1 MMTRKLPIIAVATA
15 LGKAGVGVI
24 RISGSNLSQIA
35 KALFQKTLT
44 PRQASLFTLRDG
56 DGAPIDQ
63 LITIYFAAPASFT
76 GEDVLEL
83 QCHGGPQL
91 LELVMKRCLEL
102 GKDQGLV
109 IAEPGE
115 FSLRAYLNNKIDLA
129 QAEAI
134 ADLIDAQSEAA
145 ARGAARSL
153 QGVFSKDV
161 NSLIEEITQLRIL
174 VESTLDFP
182 EEEIE
187 FLENA
192 QARERLSTV
201 MQKLHALR
209 NSAKQGKILRD
220 GIQLVLAG
228 APNVGKSS
236 LLNRLAGEEVA
247 IVTPIAGTTR
257 DRVKENITI
266 HGVPMHIIDTAG
278 LRETS
283 DLVESKGIE
292 RSWEAIRAADLV
304 VFLQD
309 SGSQDGPESA
319 EVSKLRAQMLKVIPP
334 KCPILEVSNKSD
346 LLSDLGAN
354 CSAKQ
359 SLLISA
365 KTGDGIEALKQKILE
380 SVGWGGSQEGA
391 IVARRRHLDCLDRAA
406 SHLEKSHQFAANGN
420 ISLELF
426 AEELR
431 LAQDQLGQITGKLLP
446 DDLLGKIFSQFCIG
460 KQRVY
465 SCWRGA

>member
-1 MMTRKLPIIAVATA
+1 MMTRKLPIIALATA
-15 LGKAGVGVI
+15 PGKAGVGVI
-24 RISGSNLSQIA
+24 RISGANLLSMAQ
-35 KALFQKTLT
+35 ALFQKSLK
-44 PRQASLFTLRDG
+44 PREASLLTLRGG

-63 LITIYFAAPASFT
+63 LIAIYFSAPASFT

-145 ARGAARSL
+145 VRGAARSL
-153 QGVFSKDV
+153 QGTFSNDI
-161 NSLIEEITQLRIL
+161 NDLIEEITQLRIL

-192 QARERLSTV
+192 QARERLNTV
-201 MQKLHALR
+201 MQKLHLLR
-209 NSAKQGKILRD
+209 EGAKQGKILRD

-257 DRVKENITI
+257 DRVKESITI
-266 HGVPMHIIDTAG
+266 NGVPMHLIDTAG
-278 LRETS
+278 LRETT
-283 DLVESKGIE
+283 DLVEAKGIE
-292 RSWEAIRAADLV
+292 RSWESIRAADLLI
-304 VFLQD
+304 FLQD
-309 SGSQDGPESA
+309 PNAKGDADTLAALE
-319 EVSKLRAQMLKVIPP
+319 LKDQILKALPP
-334 KCPILEVSNKSD
+334 KCPVLEVNNKSD
-346 LLSDLGAN
+346 LLGKAPSSQGEVQPLF
-354 CSAKQ
+354 
-359 SLLISA
+359 ISA
-365 KTGDGIEALKQKILE
+365 KTGDGIEALKHKILE

-406 SHLEKSHQFAANGN
+406 AHLEKSQQFAADGN

-460 KQRVY
+460 K
-465 SCWRGA
+465 

>member
-1 MMTRKLPIIAVATA
+1 MTRKLPIIAIATA
-15 LGKAGVGVI
+15 PGKAGVGVI
-24 RISGSNLSQIA
+24 RISGPQLLPLS
-35 KALFQKTLT
+35 KALFQKALL
-44 PRQASLFTLRDG
+44 PRQASLLTLRDAQG
-56 DGAPIDQ
+56 ESIDQ
-63 LITIYFAAPASFT
+63 LIAIYFAAPASFT

-102 GKDQGLV
+102 GKDQDLV

-134 ADLIDAQSEAA
+134 VDLIDAQSEAA
-145 ARGAARSL
+145 VRGAARSL
-153 QGVFSKDV
+153 QGAFSNDI
-161 NSLIEEITQLRIL
+161 NGLIEEITQLRIL

-192 QARERLSTV
+192 QARERLSMV
-201 MQKLHALR
+201 MQKLHSLR
-209 NSAKQGKILRD
+209 EGAKQGKILRD

-257 DRVKENITI
+257 DRVKESITI
-266 HGVPMHIIDTAG
+266 NGVPMHIIDTAG
-278 LRETS
+278 LRETG
-283 DLVESKGIE
+283 DVVEAKGIE
-292 RSWEAIRAADLV
+292 RSWEAIGAADLV
-304 VFLQD
+304 IFLQD
-309 SGSQDGPESA
+309 PSSTDKSNN
-319 EVSKLRAQMLKVIPP
+319 AQALELKAQILEALPP
-334 KCPILEVSNKSD
+334 KCPVLEVRNKSD
-346 LLSDLGAN
+346 LLGE
-354 CSAKQ
+354 SALNQ
-359 SLLISA
+359 ERGQCLLISA

-380 SVGWGGSQEGA
+380 SVGWGGTQEGA
-391 IVARRRHLDCLDRAA
+391 ILARRRHLDCLDRAA
-406 SHLEKSHQFAANGN
+406 THLDKSQQFAADGN

-460 KQRVY
+460 K
-465 SCWRGA
+465 

>member
-1 MMTRKLPIIAVATA
+1 MMTRKLPIIAIATA
-15 LGKAGVGVI
+15 PGKAGVGVI
-24 RISGSNLSQIA
+24 RISGPQLLQIA
-35 KALFQKTLT
+35 QALFHKALT
-44 PRQASLFTLRDG
+44 PRQANLLTLRDSRG
-56 DGAPIDQ
+56 EAIDQ
-63 LITIYFAAPASFT
+63 LIAIYFAAPASFT

-134 ADLIDAQSEAA
+134 SDLIDAQSEAA
-145 ARGAARSL
+145 VRGAARSL
-153 QGVFSKDV
+153 QGAFSNDT

-192 QARERLSTV
+192 QARKRLSAV
-201 MQKLHALR
+201 MQKLHDLR
-209 NSAKQGKILRD
+209 EGAKQGKILRD

-257 DRVKENITI
+257 DRVKESITI

-283 DLVESKGIE
+283 DLVEVKGIE

-304 VFLQD
+304 IFLQD
-309 SGSQDGPESA
+309 PSSVDAIDNADVLE
-319 EVSKLRAQMLKVIPP
+319 LRAQILKALPP
-334 KCPILEVSNKSD
+334 KCPVLEVNNKSD
-346 LLSDLGAN
+346 LLGEVVLSQGQN
-354 CSAKQ
+354 PP
-359 SLLISA
+359 LLISA
-365 KTGDGIEALKQKILE
+365 KTGEGVEALKQKILE

-406 SHLEKSHQFAANGN
+406 THLDKSQQFAADGN

-460 KQRVY
+460 K
-465 SCWRGA
+465 

>member
-15 LGKAGVGVI
+15 PGKAGVGVI
-24 RISGSNLSQIA
+24 RISGKNLSAITS
-35 KALFQKTLT
+35 ALFQKNLS
-44 PRQASLFTLRDG
+44 PRQVNLLTLCDEDG
-56 DGAPIDQ
+56 QAIDQ
-63 LITIYFAAPASFT
+63 LIAIYFVGPASFT

-102 GKDQGLV
+102 GKDEGLV

-115 FSLRAYLNNKIDLA
+115 FTLRAYLNNKIDLT

-145 ARGAARSL
+145 VRGAARSL
-153 QGVFSKDV
+153 QGAFSDDI
-161 NSLIEEITQLRIL
+161 NNLIEEITQLRIL

-192 QARERLSTV
+192 QARQRLTAV
-201 MQKLHALR
+201 KEKLQALR
-209 NSAKQGKILRD
+209 AGAKQGKILRD

-257 DRVKENITI
+257 DRVKESITI
-266 HGVPMHIIDTAG
+266 DGVPMHIIDTAG
-278 LRETS
+278 LRETT
-283 DLVESKGIE
+283 DVVEAKGIE
-292 RSWEAIRAADLV
+292 RSWDAIRLADLV
-304 VFLQD
+304 IFLTDAHSASQQD
-309 SGSQDGPESA
+309 DLKIQI
-319 EVSKLRAQMLKVIPP
+319 LRELPP
-334 KCPILEVSNKSD
+334 KCAVLELVNKADLFEESSKKVSSD
-346 LLSDLGAN
+346 A
-354 CSAKQ
+354 
-359 SLLISA
+359 LLISA
-365 KTGDGIEALKQKILE
+365 KTGEGIEGLKQKILE
-380 SVGWGGSQEGA
+380 LVGWAGPQEGA
-391 IVARRRHLDCLDRAA
+391 ILARRRHLDCIERAA
-406 SHLEKSHQFAANGN
+406 EHIEKSEEFAANGN
-420 ISLELF
+420 NSLELF
-426 AEELR
+426 AEELS
-431 LAQDQLGQITGKLLP
+431 LAQRHLGEITGKLLP

-460 KQRVY
+460 K
-465 SCWRGA
+465 

>member
-1 MMTRKLPIIAVATA
+1 MMTRKLPIIALATA
-15 LGKAGVGVI
+15 PGKAGVGVI
-24 RISGSNLSQIA
+24 RISGPQLLPIA
-35 KALFQKTLT
+35 TALFNKTLT
-44 PRQASLFTLRDG
+44 PRQASLLTLRDAQG
-56 DGAPIDQ
+56 ESIDQ
-63 LITIYFAAPASFT
+63 LLAIYFAAPASFT

-134 ADLIDAQSEAA
+134 ADLIDAQSAA
-145 ARGAARSL
+145 AVRGAARSL
-153 QGVFSKDV
+153 QGVFSNDI
-161 NSLIEEITQLRIL
+161 NGLIEEITQLRIL

-192 QARERLSTV
+192 QARERLRAV
-201 MQKLHALR
+201 MQKLYALR
-209 NSAKQGKILRD
+209 EGAKQGKILRD

-257 DRVKENITI
+257 DRVKESITI
-266 HGVPMHIIDTAG
+266 GGVPMHIIDTAG

-283 DLVESKGIE
+283 DLVEAKGIE
-292 RSWEAIRAADLV
+292 RSWEAIAAADLV
-304 VFLQD
+304 IFLQD
-309 SGSQDGPESA
+309 PGS
-319 EVSKLRAQMLKVIPP
+319 SKTTTTSEIVELKAQILKALSP
-334 KCPILEVSNKSD
+334 KCPVLEVNNKSD
-346 LLSDLGAN
+346 LLISPAPEQGE
-354 CSAKQ
+354 KQ
-359 SLLISA
+359 SMFISA
-365 KTGDGIEALKQKILE
+365 KTGQGIEALKQKILE
-380 SVGWGGSQEGA
+380 LVGWGGSQEGV

-406 SHLEKSHQFAANGN
+406 THLEQSQQFAANGN

-460 KQRVY
+460 K
-465 SCWRGA
+465 

>member
-1 MMTRKLPIIAVATA
+1 MMTRKLPIIAIATA
-15 LGKAGVGVI
+15 PGKAGVGII
-24 RISGSNLSQIA
+24 RMSGPQLLPIA
-35 KALFQKTLT
+35 EALFHKTLT
-44 PRQASLFTLRDG
+44 PRQANLLTLRNG
-56 DGAPIDQ
+56 LGEPIDQ
-63 LITIYFAAPASFT
+63 IIAIYFAAPASFT

-102 GKDQGLV
+102 GRDQDLV

-145 ARGAARSL
+145 VQGAARSL
-153 QGVFSKDV
+153 QGAFSSDI

-187 FLENA
+187 FLENT
-192 QARERLSTV
+192 QACERLLAV
-201 MQKLHALR
+201 MSQLR
-209 NSAKQGKILRD
+209 TLRESAKQGKILRD
-220 GIQLVLAG
+220 GIQLVFAG

-257 DRVKENITI
+257 DRVKESITI
-266 HGVPMHIIDTAG
+266 NGVPMHIIDTAG
-278 LRETS
+278 LRDTS
-283 DLVESKGIE
+283 DLVEAKGIE

-309 SGSQDGPESA
+309 ARSPNEAESA
-319 EVSKLRAQMLKVIPP
+319 IALELKSQILKALPP
-334 KCPILEVSNKSD
+334 KCPIVEVYNKSD
-346 LLSDLGAN
+346 LLGTSSTNEGE
-354 CSAKQ
+354 KQ
-359 SLLISA
+359 ILRISA
-365 KTGDGIEALKQKILE
+365 KTGDGIEVLKQKIFE
-380 SVGWGGSQEGA
+380 SVGWGGSQEGV
-391 IVARRRHLDCLDRAA
+391 IVARRRHLDCLDKAA
-406 SHLEKSHQFAANGN
+406 IHLEKCQQFSADGN

-460 KQRVY
+460 K
-465 SCWRGA
+465 

>member
-15 LGKAGVGVI
+15 PGKAGVGVV
-24 RISGSNLSQIA
+24 RISGHNLKSIT
-35 KALFQKTLT
+35 KALFQKELS
-44 PRQASLFTLRDG
+44 PRQASLLTLRDSAG
-56 DGAPIDQ
+56 VAIDQ
-63 LITIYFAAPASFT
+63 LVAIYFVAPASFT

-102 GKDQGLV
+102 GKEDGLV

-115 FSLRAYLNNKIDLA
+115 FTLRAYLNNKIDLA

-145 ARGAARSL
+145 VLGAARSL
-153 QGVFSKDV
+153 QGAFSENINDLV
-161 NSLIEEITQLRIL
+161 EEITQLRIL

-192 QARERLSTV
+192 QARERLLAV
-201 MQKLHALR
+201 KIKLQALY
-209 NSAKQGKILRD
+209 SGAQQGKILRD

-257 DRVKENITI
+257 DRVKESITI
-266 HGVPMHIIDTAG
+266 AGVPMHIIDTAG
-278 LRETS
+278 LRETN
-283 DLVESKGIE
+283 DLVEAKGIE
-292 RSWEAIRAADLV
+292 RSWDAIRLADLV
-304 VFLQD
+304 IFLTD
-309 SGSQDGPESA
+309 PNSHEDG
-319 EVSKLRAQMLKVIPP
+319 LREQILQKIPQ
-334 KCPILEVSNKSD
+334 KCPVLELINKSD
-346 LLSDLGAN
+346 LMLSDATNAPKGA
-354 CSAKQ
+354 
-359 SLLISA
+359 LLISA
-365 KTGDGIEALKQKILE
+365 KTGDGIEELKQKILE
-380 SVGWGGSQEGA
+380 MVGWSSSQEGA
-391 IVARRRHLDCLDRAA
+391 IIARRRHLDCIERASEHIA
-406 SHLEKSHQFAANGN
+406 RSEQFAANGN
-420 ISLELF
+420 NSLELF
-426 AEELR
+426 AEELS
-431 LAQDQLGQITGKLLP
+431 LAQNHLGQITGKLLP

-460 KQRVY
+460 K
-465 SCWRGA
+465 

>member
-15 LGKAGVGVI
+15 PGKAGVGVI
-24 RISGSNLSQIA
+24 RISGQHLSPLVE
-35 KALFQKTLT
+35 ALFQKTLPVRLAT
-44 PRQASLFTLRDG
+44 LLTLFDGRGQA
-56 DGAPIDQ
+56 IDQ
-63 LITIYFAAPASFT
+63 LIAIYFAGPASFT

-102 GKDQGLV
+102 GKGEGLA

-115 FSLRAYLNNKIDLA
+115 FTLRAYLNNKIDLT

-145 ARGAARSL
+145 VRGAARSL
-153 QGVFSKDV
+153 QGAFSEDI

-187 FLENA
+187 FLESA
-192 QARERLSTV
+192 QARQRLV
-201 MQKLHALR
+201 AVKAKLNALR
-209 NSAKQGKILRD
+209 AGVKQGKILRD

-257 DRVKENITI
+257 DRVKESITI
-266 HGVPMHIIDTAG
+266 DGVPMHIIDTAG
-278 LRETS
+278 LRETA
-283 DLVESKGIE
+283 DVVEVKGIE
-292 RSWEAIRAADLV
+292 RSWDAIRTADMV
-304 VFLQD
+304 IFLTD
-309 SGSQDGPESA
+309 SQQGSRGDD
-319 EVSKLRAQMLKVIPP
+319 LRGQILKELPP
-334 KCPILEVSNKSD
+334 KCAVLEVINKSD
-346 LLSDLGAN
+346 LLQD
-354 CSAKQ
+354 SATIP
-359 SLLISA
+359 SEGVLWISA
-365 KTGDGIEALKQKILE
+365 KTGFGIDQLKRKILE
-380 SVGWGGSQEGA
+380 AVGWSSPQEG
-391 IVARRRHLDCLDRAA
+391 IILARTRHLDAIDRAA
-406 SHLEKSHQFAANGN
+406 EHIERSEQFAANGN
-420 ISLELF
+420 NSLELF
-426 AEELR
+426 AEELS
-431 LAQDQLGQITGKLLP
+431 LAQKHLGEITGKLLP

-460 KQRVY
+460 K
-465 SCWRGA
+465 

>member
-1 MMTRKLPIIAVATA
+1 MMTRKLPIIALATA
-15 LGKAGVGVI
+15 PGKAGVGVI
-24 RISGSNLSQIA
+24 RISGPQLLPIA
-35 KALFQKTLT
+35 AALFNKTLT
-44 PRQASLFTLRDG
+44 PRQASLLTLRDAQG
-56 DGAPIDQ
+56 ELIDQ
-63 LITIYFAAPASFT
+63 LLAIYFAAPASFT

-134 ADLIDAQSEAA
+134 ADLIDAQSAA
-145 ARGAARSL
+145 AVRGAARSL
-153 QGVFSKDV
+153 QGVFSNDI
-161 NSLIEEITQLRIL
+161 NGLIEEITQLRIL

-192 QARERLSTV
+192 QARERLRAV
-201 MQKLHALR
+201 MQKLYALR
-209 NSAKQGKILRD
+209 EGAKQGKILRD

-257 DRVKENITI
+257 DRVKESITI
-266 HGVPMHIIDTAG
+266 GGVPMHIIDTAG

-283 DLVESKGIE
+283 DLVEAKGIE
-292 RSWEAIRAADLV
+292 RSWEAIAAADLV
-304 VFLQD
+304 IFLQD
-309 SGSQDGPESA
+309 PSSSETSTTA
-319 EVSKLRAQMLKVIPP
+319 EIVELKGQILKALSP
-334 KCPILEVSNKSD
+334 KCPVLEVNNKSD
-346 LLSDLGAN
+346 LLISPTPEQGE
-354 CSAKQ
+354 KQ
-359 SLLISA
+359 SMFISA
-365 KTGDGIEALKQKILE
+365 KTGQGIEALKQKILE
-380 SVGWGGSQEGA
+380 LVGWGGSQEGV

-406 SHLEKSHQFAANGN
+406 THLEQSQQFAANGN

-460 KQRVY
+460 K
-465 SCWRGA
+465 

>member
-15 LGKAGVGVI
+15 PGKAGVGVI
-24 RISGSNLSQIA
+24 RISGTKLLPIAQALS
-35 KALFQKTLT
+35 QKTLK
-44 PRQASLFTLRDG
+44 PREANLLTLRDG
-56 DGAPIDQ
+56 DGASIDQ
-63 LITIYFAAPASFT
+63 LIAIYFAAPASFT

-145 ARGAARSL
+145 VRGAARSL
-153 QGVFSKDV
+153 QGAFSNDI

-192 QARERLSTV
+192 QARERLATV
-201 MQKLHALR
+201 MQKLSSLR
-209 NSAKQGKILRD
+209 EGAKQGKILRD

-257 DRVKENITI
+257 DRVKESITI
-266 HGVPMHIIDTAG
+266 NGVPMHIIDTAG
-278 LRETS
+278 LRETA

-292 RSWEAIRAADLV
+292 RSWEAIRAADVV

-309 SGSQDGPESA
+309 SNAPGGSESA
-319 EVSKLRAQMLKVIPP
+319 EALELKAQILKTLPP
-334 KCPILEVSNKSD
+334 KCPVLLVSNKSD
-346 LLSDLGAN
+346 LLAAPPTG
-354 CSAKQ
+354 Q
-359 SLLISA
+359 SKSQPLFISA

-380 SVGWGGSQEGA
+380 LVGWGGNQEGA

-406 SHLEKSHQFAANGN
+406 NHIDKSQEFAANGN

-460 KQRVY
+460 K
-465 SCWRGA
+465 

>member
-1 MMTRKLPIIAVATA
+1 MAEA
-15 LGKAGVGVI
+15 LFH
-24 RISGSNLSQIA
+24 
-35 KALFQKTLT
+35 KALA
-44 PRQASLFTLRDG
+44 PRQANLLTLRDAQ
-56 DGAPIDQ
+56 GASIDQ
-63 LITIYFAAPASFT
+63 LIAIYFAAPASFT
-76 GEDVLEL
+76 GEDVIEL

-91 LELVMKRCLEL
+91 LGLVMKRCLEL

-145 ARGAARSL
+145 VRGAARSL
-153 QGVFSKDV
+153 QGAFSNDI

-201 MQKLHALR
+201 MQKLKVLR
-209 NSAKQGKILRD
+209 EGAKQGKILRD

-257 DRVKENITI
+257 DRVKESITI
-266 HGVPMHIIDTAG
+266 NGVPMHIIDTAG

-283 DLVESKGIE
+283 DLVEAKGIE
-292 RSWEAIRAADLV
+292 RSWDAIRSADLV
-304 VFLQD
+304 IFLQD
-309 SGSQDGPESA
+309 PSAKETIDGA
-319 EVSKLRAQMLKVIPP
+319 EALGLKAQILKALPP
-334 KCPILEVSNKSD
+334 KCPVLEVGNKSD
-346 LLSDLGAN
+346 LLEKTTAHQGEN
-354 CSAKQ
+354 Q

-365 KTGDGIEALKQKILE
+365 KTGEGIEALKQRILE
-380 SVGWGGSQEGA
+380 SVGWGGNQEGA
-391 IVARRRHLDCLDRAA
+391 ILARRRHLDCLDRAA
-406 SHLEKSHQFAANGN
+406 THVDKSQQFAADGN

-460 KQRVY
+460 K
-465 SCWRGA
+465 

>member
-15 LGKAGVGVI
+15 PGKAGVGVI
-24 RISGSNLSQIA
+24 RISGPQLLPIA
-35 KALFQKTLT
+35 EALFHRVLV
-44 PRQASLFTLRDG
+44 PRQANLLTLRDAQG
-56 DGAPIDQ
+56 ELIDQ
-63 LITIYFAAPASFT
+63 LIAIYFAAPASFT

-102 GKDQGLV
+102 GKAWGLV
-109 IAEPGE
+109 LAEPGE
-115 FSLRAYLNNKIDLA
+115 FSLRAYLNDKIDLA

-145 ARGAARSL
+145 VRGAARSL
-153 QGVFSKDV
+153 QGAFSNDI
-161 NSLIEEITQLRIL
+161 NSLVEEITQLRIL

-192 QARERLSTV
+192 QARQRLSGV
-201 MQKLHALR
+201 MEKLHALR
-209 NSAKQGKILRD
+209 EGAKQGKILRD

-257 DRVKENITI
+257 DRIKESITI
-266 HGVPMHIIDTAG
+266 GGVPMHIIDTAG
-278 LRETS
+278 LRQTG
-283 DLVESKGIE
+283 DLVEAKGIE

-304 VFLQD
+304 IFLQD
-309 SGSQDGPESA
+309 PGSTGAVDA
-319 EVSKLRAQMLKVIPP
+319 ATLTLKAQILEAIPP
-334 KCPILEVSNKSD
+334 KCPVLEVINKSD
-346 LLSDLGAN
+346 LLSAPTAN
-354 CSAKQ
+354 QNKMRA
-359 SLLISA
+359 LLISA
-365 KTGDGIEALKQKILE
+365 KTGAGLEVLKQKILE
-380 SVGWGGSQEGA
+380 SVGWGGPQEGA
-391 IVARRRHLDCLDRAA
+391 IVARRRHLDCLDRA
-406 SHLEKSHQFAANGN
+406 STHLEKSQQFAADGN

-460 KQRVY
+460 K
-465 SCWRGA
+465 

>member
-1 MMTRKLPIIAVATA
+1 MTRKLPIIALATA
-15 LGKAGVGVI
+15 PGKAGVGVI
-24 RISGSNLSQIA
+24 RISGPQLLPIA
-35 KALFQKTLT
+35 TALFNKTLT
-44 PRQASLFTLRDG
+44 PRQASLLTLRDAQG
-56 DGAPIDQ
+56 ELIDQ
-63 LITIYFAAPASFT
+63 LLAIYFAAPASFT

-134 ADLIDAQSEAA
+134 ADLIDAQSAA
-145 ARGAARSL
+145 AVRGAARSL
-153 QGVFSKDV
+153 QGVFSNDI
-161 NSLIEEITQLRIL
+161 NGLIEEITQLRIL

-192 QARERLSTV
+192 QARERLRAV
-201 MQKLHALR
+201 MQKLYALR
-209 NSAKQGKILRD
+209 EGAKQGKILRD

-257 DRVKENITI
+257 DRVKESITI
-266 HGVPMHIIDTAG
+266 GGVPMHIIDTAG

-283 DLVESKGIE
+283 DLVEAKGIE
-292 RSWEAIRAADLV
+292 RSWEAIAAADLV
-304 VFLQD
+304 IFLQD
-309 SGSQDGPESA
+309 PSSSETSTTA
-319 EVSKLRAQMLKVIPP
+319 EIVELKGQILKALSP
-334 KCPILEVSNKSD
+334 KCPVLEVNNKSD
-346 LLSDLGAN
+346 LLISPTPEQGE
-354 CSAKQ
+354 KQ
-359 SLLISA
+359 SMFISA
-365 KTGDGIEALKQKILE
+365 KTGQGIEALKQKILE
-380 SVGWGGSQEGA
+380 LVGWGGSQEGV

-406 SHLEKSHQFAANGN
+406 THLEQSQQFAANGN

-460 KQRVY
+460 K
-465 SCWRGA
+465 

>member
-15 LGKAGVGVI
+15 PGKAGVGVI
-24 RISGSNLSQIA
+24 RISGPHLLPMA
-35 KALFQKTLT
+35 EALFHKALA
-44 PRQASLFTLRDG
+44 PRQANLLTLRDAQ
-56 DGAPIDQ
+56 GASIDQ
-63 LITIYFAAPASFT
+63 LIAIYFAAPASFT
-76 GEDVLEL
+76 GEDVIEL

-91 LELVMKRCLEL
+91 LGLVMKRCLEL

-145 ARGAARSL
+145 VRGAARSL
-153 QGVFSKDV
+153 QGAFSNDI

-201 MQKLHALR
+201 MQKLKALR
-209 NSAKQGKILRD
+209 EGAKQGKILRD

-257 DRVKENITI
+257 DRVKESITI

-283 DLVESKGIE
+283 DLVEAKGIE
-292 RSWEAIRAADLV
+292 RSWDAIRAADLV
-304 VFLQD
+304 IFLQD
-309 SGSQDGPESA
+309 PSAKETIDGA
-319 EVSKLRAQMLKVIPP
+319 EALGLKAQILKALPP
-334 KCPILEVSNKSD
+334 KCPVLEVGNKSD
-346 LLSDLGAN
+346 LLEKTTAHQGEN
-354 CSAKQ
+354 Q

-365 KTGDGIEALKQKILE
+365 KTGEGIEALKQRILE
-380 SVGWGGSQEGA
+380 SVGWGGNQEGA
-391 IVARRRHLDCLDRAA
+391 ILARRRHLDCLDRAA
-406 SHLEKSHQFAANGN
+406 THVDKSQQFAADGN

-460 KQRVY
+460 K
-465 SCWRGA
+465 

>member
-15 LGKAGVGVI
+15 PGKAGVGVI
-24 RISGSNLSQIA
+24 RISGPQLLPLSE
-35 KALFQKTLT
+35 ALFQKALP
-44 PRQASLFTLRDG
+44 PRQASLLTLRDARG
-56 DGAPIDQ
+56 ESIDQ
-63 LITIYFAAPASFT
+63 LIAIYFAAPASFT

-102 GKDQGLV
+102 GKDQDLV

-145 ARGAARSL
+145 VRGAARSL
-153 QGVFSKDV
+153 QGAFSNDI
-161 NSLIEEITQLRIL
+161 NGLIEEITQLRIL

-201 MQKLHALR
+201 MKKLHALR
-209 NSAKQGKILRD
+209 EGAKQGKILRD
-220 GIQLVLAG
+220 GVQLVLAG

-257 DRVKENITI
+257 DRVKESITI
-266 HGVPMHIIDTAG
+266 NGVPMHIIDTAG
-278 LRETS
+278 LRETG
-283 DLVESKGIE
+283 DLVEAKGIE

-304 VFLQD
+304 IFLQD
-309 SGSQDGPESA
+309 PSSTDESNN
-319 EVSKLRAQMLKVIPP
+319 AQALALKTQILQALPP
-334 KCPILEVSNKSD
+334 KCPVLEVRNKSD
-346 LLSDLGAN
+346 LLGESTLNQERGQ
-354 CSAKQ
+354 C
-359 SLLISA
+359 LLISA

-380 SVGWGGSQEGA
+380 SVGWGGTQEGA
-391 IVARRRHLDCLDRAA
+391 ILARRRHLDCLDRAA
-406 SHLEKSHQFAANGN
+406 THLEKSQQFAAHGN

-460 KQRVY
+460 K
-465 SCWRGA
+465 

>member
-15 LGKAGVGVI
+15 PGKAGVGVI
-24 RISGSNLSQIA
+24 RISGQNLSA
-35 KALFQKTLT
+35 LANALFQKKLS
-44 PRQASLFTLRDG
+44 PRQANLLTLCDEHG
-56 DGAPIDQ
+56 QAIDR
-63 LITIYFAAPASFT
+63 LIAIYFVGPASFT

-102 GKDQGLV
+102 GKDEGLV

-115 FSLRAYLNNKIDLA
+115 FTLRAYLNNKIDLA

-145 ARGAARSL
+145 VRGAARSL
-153 QGVFSKDV
+153 QGAFSDDI
-161 NSLIEEITQLRIL
+161 NNLIEEITQLRIL

-192 QARERLSTV
+192 QARQRLAAV
-201 MQKLHALR
+201 KEKLQALR
-209 NSAKQGKILRD
+209 AGAKQGKILRD

-257 DRVKENITI
+257 DRVKESITI
-266 HGVPMHIIDTAG
+266 DGVPMHIIDTAG
-278 LRETS
+278 LRDTT
-283 DLVESKGIE
+283 DVVEAKGIE
-292 RSWEAIRAADLV
+292 RSWDSIRLADLV
-304 VFLQD
+304 IFLTD
-309 SGSQDGPESA
+309 AESA
-319 EVSKLRAQMLKVIPP
+319 SRQDDLKARILKELPP
-334 KCPILEVSNKSD
+334 KCAVLELVNKAD
-346 LLSDLGAN
+346 LLEPSKTDPGEA
-354 CSAKQ
+354 
-359 SLLISA
+359 LLISA
-365 KTGDGIEALKQKILE
+365 KTGAGIEELKGRILE
-380 SVGWGGSQEGA
+380 LVGWAGPQEGA
-391 IVARRRHLDCLDRAA
+391 ILARRRHLDCIERAA
-406 SHLEKSHQFAANGN
+406 EHIDRSEQFAANGN
-420 ISLELF
+420 NSLELF
-426 AEELR
+426 AEELS
-431 LAQDQLGQITGKLLP
+431 LAQKHLGEITGKILP

-460 KQRVY
+460 K
-465 SCWRGA
+465 

>member
-15 LGKAGVGVI
+15 PGKAGVGIV
-24 RISGSNLSQIA
+24 RISGQNLQNIT
-35 KALFQKTLT
+35 KTLFQKTLL
-44 PRQASLFTLRDG
+44 PRQANLLALRDA
-56 DGAPIDQ
+56 DGQTIDQ
-63 LITIYFAAPASFT
+63 LIAIYFAAPASFT

-102 GKDQGLV
+102 GKDDDLV

-115 FSLRAYLNNKIDLA
+115 FTLRAYLNNKIDLA

-145 ARGAARSL
+145 VRGAARSL
-153 QGVFSKDV
+153 QGAFSDDI
-161 NSLIEEITQLRIL
+161 NDLIEEITQLRIL

-192 QARERLSTV
+192 QARKRLTAV
-201 MQKLHALR
+201 KAKLQSLR
-209 NSAKQGKILRD
+209 DGAKQGKILRD

-257 DRVKENITI
+257 DRVKESITI
-266 HGVPMHIIDTAG
+266 EGVPMHIIDTAG

-283 DLVESKGIE
+283 DIVEAKGIE
-292 RSWEAIRAADLV
+292 RSWEAIRMADLV
-304 VFLQD
+304 IFLTD
-309 SGSQDGPESA
+309 LTSGEDG
-319 EVSKLRAQMLKVIPP
+319 LKARILEEIPS
-334 KCPILEVSNKSD
+334 KCPVLEVINKAD
-346 LLSDLGAN
+346 LMAQPETKPSEVAMM
-354 CSAKQ
+354 
-359 SLLISA
+359 ISA
-365 KTGDGIEALKQKILE
+365 KTGEGVEALKQKALE
-380 SVGWGGSQEGA
+380 IVGWNGPQEGA
-391 IVARRRHLDCLDRAA
+391 IVARRRHLDCLERASEHIA
-406 SHLEKSHQFAANGN
+406 RSEEFAANGN
-420 ISLELF
+420 NSLELF
-426 AEELR
+426 AEELF
-431 LAQDQLGQITGKLLP
+431 LAQNHLGQITGKLLP

-460 KQRVY
+460 K
-465 SCWRGA
+465 

>member
-15 LGKAGVGVI
+15 PGKAGVGVI
-24 RISGSNLSQIA
+24 RISGPRLLPIA
-35 KALFQKTLT
+35 EALFHKVLT
-44 PRQASLFTLRDG
+44 PRQTNLLTLRDARG
-56 DGAPIDQ
+56 ETIDQ
-63 LITIYFAAPASFT
+63 LIAIFFAAPASFT

-145 ARGAARSL
+145 VRGAARSL
-153 QGVFSKDV
+153 QGVFSNDI
-161 NSLIEEITQLRIL
+161 NGLIEEITQLRIL

-192 QARERLSTV
+192 QARQRLSAV
-201 MQKLHALR
+201 MEKLHKLR
-209 NSAKQGKILRD
+209 EGAKQGKILRD

-257 DRVKENITI
+257 DRVKESITI
-266 HGVPMHIIDTAG
+266 SGIPMHIIDTAG

-283 DLVESKGIE
+283 DLVEAKGIE
-292 RSWEAIRAADLV
+292 RSWEAIQAADLV
-304 VFLQD
+304 IFLQD
-309 SGSQDGPESA
+309 PNSINAIDSA
-319 EVSKLRAQMLKVIPP
+319 AVLDLKAQILKALPP
-334 KCPILEVSNKSD
+334 KCPVLEVINKSD
-346 LLSDLGAN
+346 LLAN
-354 CSAKQ
+354 EASHQ
-359 SLLISA
+359 SESPSLLISA
-365 KTGDGIEALKQKILE
+365 KTGDGVETLKQKILE

-406 SHLEKSHQFAANGN
+406 THLDKSQQFAADGN

-431 LAQDQLGQITGKLLP
+431 LAQDQLGHITGKLLP

-460 KQRVY
+460 K
-465 SCWRGA
+465 